1 MQPKRSVTV
10 AIKVGISA
18 CLLGDQVR
26 FDGGHKRS
34 DFCANELQR
43 HVEFVKLCP
52 EVGIGMSVP
61 RPTIRLEQHAH
72 GVRAVVPK
80 TGEDVT
86 ERLSNFAD
94 KAQPH
99 LQQLSGYVLCAKS
112 PSCGMER
119 VKLYD
124 PDTGYARKEA
134 EGIFVKRLRELHPAL
149 PLEEDGRLNDAP
161 LRENFVMRVFVYHA
175 WQQLPQPLRKADL
188 LNFHTELKLLLLA
201 HNQAEYRRLGRLVA
215 EQQEIDAAFA
225 RQYIEAIMAALGK
238 PATRANHTNVLQHIQ
253 GYFGQ
258 HLSKDQK
265 AELSGLIL
273 DYHDGV
279 QPLLA
284 PLTLLRHY
292 LREYP
297 NDYLQGQRYLN
308 PYPADLKLRYAL

>member
-1 MQPKRSVTV
+1 MT
-10 AIKVGISA
+10 IKVGISA
-18 CLLGDQVR
+18 CLMGDEVR

-34 DFCANELQR
+34 AFCADELIR

-52 EVGIGMSVP
+52 EVGVGMSVP
-61 RPTIRLEQHAH
+61 RPTIRLENHA
-72 GVRAVVPK
+72 GVVRAVVPK
-80 TGEDVT
+80 TGADVT
-86 ERLSNFAD
+86 EQLSQFAD

-99 LQQLSGYVLCAKS
+99 LRQLSGYVLCAKS

-124 PDTGYARKEA
+124 PATGYAKKEA
-134 EGIFVKRLRELHPAL
+134 QGIFVSRLRELHPAL

-175 WQQLPQPLRKADL
+175 WQQLPRPLRKADVL
-188 LNFHTELKLLLLA
+188 AFHTELKLLLLA
-201 HNQAEYRRLGRLVA
+201 HNQQQYRALGRLLA
-215 EQQEIDAAFA
+215 EQKELSETFSKD
-225 RQYIEAIMAALGK
+225 YIEGIMAALRQ

-258 HLSKDQK
+258 QLNKDQK
-265 AELSGLIL
+265 AELSTLIM

>member
-1 MQPKRSVTV
+1 MT
-10 AIKVGISA
+10 IKVGISA

-26 FDGGHKRS
+26 FDGGHKKS

-52 EVGIGMSVP
+52 EVGIGMPVP
-61 RPTIRLEQHAH
+61 RPTIRLEQHDN

-86 ERLSNFAD
+86 EKLSNFAD
-94 KAQPH
+94 KAKSH

-161 LRENFVMRVFVYHA
+161 LRENFVMRVFVYDA

-215 EQQEIDAAFA
+215 DQQDVDATFA
-225 RQYIEAIMAALGK
+225 KQYIEAIMAALGK

-258 HLSKDQK
+258 HLNKEQK
-265 AELSGLIL
+265 AELSALIM

-284 PLTLLRHY
+284 PMTLLRHY

-297 NDYLQGQRYLN
+297 NEYLQGQRYLN

>member
-1 MQPKRSVTV
+1 M

-26 FDGGHKRS
+26 FDGGHKKS

-52 EVGIGMSVP
+52 EVGIGMPVP
-61 RPTIRLEQHAH
+61 RPTIRLEQHDN

-80 TGEDVT
+80 TGDDVT
-86 ERLSNFAD
+86 DRLSHFAD

-99 LQQLSGYVLCAKS
+99 LKQLSGYVLCAKS

-175 WQQLPQPLRKADL
+175 WQQLSQPLRKADL

-215 EQQEIDAAFA
+215 DQQDIDADFA
-225 RQYIEAIMAALGK
+225 KQYIEAIMVALGK

-258 HLSKDQK
+258 HLNKDQK
-265 AELSGLIL
+265 AELSALIM
-273 DYHDGV
+273 DYHDGI
-279 QPLLA
+279 QPLLV

>member
-1 MQPKRSVTV
+1 MT
-10 AIKVGISA
+10 IKVGISA

-34 DFCANELQR
+34 SFCADELQR

-52 EVGIGMSVP
+52 EVGIGMPVP
-61 RPTIRLEQHAH
+61 RPTIRLEQHQT
-72 GVRAVVPK
+72 GVRAIVPK

-86 ERLSNFAD
+86 QRLSEFAD
-94 KAQPH
+94 RAQPH

-124 PDTGYARKEA
+124 PQTGHARKEA
-134 EGIFVKRLRELHPAL
+134 QGIFVQRLRQLHPAL

-161 LRENFVMRVFVYHA
+161 LRENFVMRVYVYHA
-175 WQQLPQPLRKADL
+175 WQQLPKPLTKADL
-188 LNFHTELKLLLLA
+188 LRFHTSLKLLLLA
-201 HNQAEYRRLGRLVA
+201 HNQQQYRALGRLVA
-215 EQQEIDAAFA
+215 DQQKISAEFSKS
-225 RQYIEAIMAALGK
+225 YIEAIMAALAH

-253 GYFGQ
+253 GYFSQ
-258 HLSKDQK
+258 HLNAEQK
-265 AELSGLIL
+265 AELSELIMA
-273 DYHDGV
+273 YHDGI

-292 LREYP
+292 LREFP
-297 NDYLQGQRYLN
+297 DAYLAEQRYLN

>member
-1 MQPKRSVTV
+1 M

-52 EVGIGMSVP
+52 EVGIGLPVP
-61 RPTIRLEQHAH
+61 RPTIRLEQHAD
-72 GVRAVVPK
+72 GVRAVIPK
-80 TGEDVT
+80 TGDDVT
-86 ERLSNFAD
+86 ERLAQFAD
-94 KAQPH
+94 KAEPH
-99 LQQLSGYVLCAKS
+99 LKQISGYVLCAKS

-134 EGIFVKRLRELHPAL
+134 QGVFVRRLRELHPAL

-161 LRENFVMRVFVYHA
+161 LRENFIMRVFVFNA
-175 WQQLPQPLRKADL
+175 WQHLPQPLRKSDL
-188 LNFHTELKLLLLA
+188 LGFHTELKLLLLA
-201 HNQAEYRRLGRLVA
+201 HNQQEYRRLGRVVA
-215 EQQEIDAAFA
+215 EQSDISEAFA
-225 RQYIEAIMAALGK
+225 KQYIEDIMAALGK

-253 GYFGQ
+253 GYFGDQ
-258 HLSKDQK
+258 LTKQQK
-265 AELSGLIL
+265 AELSELIL
-273 DYHDGV
+273 DYRDGV

-297 NDYLQGQRYLN
+297 NSYLSGQRYLN

>member
-1 MQPKRSVTV
+1 M
-10 AIKVGISA
+10 IKVGISA

-26 FDGGHKRS
+26 FDGGHKKS

-61 RPTIRLEQHAH
+61 RPTIRLEQHQN

-94 KAQPH
+94 QAQPH
-99 LQQLSGYVLCAKS
+99 LLQLSGYVLCAKS

-124 PDTGYARKEA
+124 PNTGYARKEA
-134 EGIFVKRLRELHPAL
+134 EGIFVRRLRELHPAL

-201 HNQAEYRRLGRLVA
+201 HNQSEYRRLGRLVA
-215 EQQEIDAAFA
+215 EQQEIDAVFA
-225 RQYIEAIMAALGK
+225 KQYIEAIMAALGK

-258 HLSKDQK
+258 YLSKDQK